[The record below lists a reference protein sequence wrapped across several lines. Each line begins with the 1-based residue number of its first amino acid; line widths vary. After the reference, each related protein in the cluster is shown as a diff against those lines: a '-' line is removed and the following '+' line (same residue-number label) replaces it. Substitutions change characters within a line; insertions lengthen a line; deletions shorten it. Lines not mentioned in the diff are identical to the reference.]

1 MSVAQRNRRDVR
13 VGVNVAGFAGH
24 SSRSA
29 VFLVHLDA
37 LGLKKSRAGAGQM
50 KGR

>member
-29 VFLVHLDA
+29 VFLVWTLSDSKN
-37 LGLKKSRAGAGQM
+37 LGPAQ
-50 KGR
+50 GR